1 MVARCRPGGMG
12 VAVVAQVSTRTVLG
26 FEKPGGNRKPGKPS
40 VPEQGFSLLELI
52 AVISIIMIIS
62 AITVEAV
69 QRATRTMRLHEAAVS
84 YSNLLQQARVRAVR
98 DDKYYAVLTTAGA
111 GNVPPTAFVD
121 LAQNG
126 VYAAGDPM
134 MIFPAGVAPMTFA
147 SGPNVAGL
155 EAQFLPPG
163 PGSLLTVNTTAAG
176 PVFGTRGLPCTPT
189 AAGPNATCPYLS
201 AAGLPT
207 AYISFMQNTQSGSWM
222 AVTVT
227 PAGRIRQWV
236 YDGGNWTA
244 LN

>member
-1 MVARCRPGGMG
+1 
-12 VAVVAQVSTRTVLG
+12 VAQALYNFSRSAGLG
-26 FEKPGGNRKPGKPS
+26 GSHHSGSSRD
-40 VPEQGFSLLELI
+40 PEQGFSLLELI

-69 QRATRTMRLHEAAVS
+69 QRATRTMRLQEAAVS
-84 YSNLLQQARVRAVR
+84 YSNLLQQARIRAVR
-98 DDKYYAVLTTAGA
+98 DDKYYTVRTTAGA

-121 LAQNG
+121 IAQNG

-134 MIFPAGVAPMTFA
+134 MIFPAGVSPMAFA
-147 SGPNVAGL
+147 SGPNLAGL

-163 PGSLLTVNTTAAG
+163 PGSSLTVNTTAAG
-176 PVFGTRGLPCTPT
+176 PSFGTRGLPCTPT
-189 AAGPNATCPYLS
+189 IAGPNSTCPYLS
-201 AAGLPT
+201 LAGLPT
-207 AYISFMQNTQSGSWM
+207 AYISFMQNAQNGNWM

-236 YDGGNWTA
+236 YTDGNWTA